1 MSETPANQF
10 GILTDLPSLSVTVHP
25 SVSIYFCRCSFV
37 FCQLDAAL
45 SLPANNDRMAGF
57 FSFLFFLSVTGQQ
70 LPLILL
76 HIQYAVSL
84 HSIGYTPLVIWVPDP
99 L

>member
-25 SVSIYFCRCSFV
+25 SVSTHFCYSSFV

-45 SLPANNDRMAGF
+45 SLPGNYNGTKLASN
-57 FSFLFFLSVTGQQ
+57 LF
-70 LPLILL
+70 I
-76 HIQYAVSL
+76 
-84 HSIGYTPLVIWVPDP
+84 
-99 L
+99 

>member
-10 GILTDLPSLSVTVHP
+10 GISTDLPPLSVTVHP

-45 SLPANNDRMAGF
+45 SLPGKNNDKMSGSESVSLTVNSGIVILI
-57 FSFLFFLSVTGQQ
+57 SFLSLTGQK
-70 LPLILL
+70 LLLILIL
-76 HIQYAVSL
+76 D
-84 HSIGYTPLVIWVPDP
+84 TF
-99 L
+99 